1 MSRPFYTQLESGAR
15 GLSVCH
21 LFKIA
26 KALNVTVGEL
36 CGETLKDEQVAR
48 MNGHLIPINDQQIWD
63 VLKPFLAEEPEDFDD
78 WEIILSE
85 ALKKLRQAKGEK
97 QASERGG
104 EQEHMIA
111 G

>member
-36 CGETLKDEQVAR
+36 CGETLEDKQVAR